1 MRVLFISTPSASH
14 FTPLAPL
21 AWALRGAGHDVV
33 VAGQPDID
41 GIVRASG
48 FVGFQTGA
56 AFDGEAVL
64 LRGLAPWQRP
74 LQVRPRDRLRIEGY
88 ARAWSGHAER
98 VVRQHLDFARSY
110 RPDLIVGDPLEYS
123 TLIIGRAL
131 DVPVVH
137 HRWGV
142 DSLAGEALGFA
153 REHLRELCAEL
164 GVGALPDPA
173 VLLDPCPP
181 SLQLPGAAPGVPVR
195 HVPYSANWRLPD
207 GFPWDEGQDG
217 GTRRVGLSLGGTLR
231 LNGTGF
237 VVRLLRA
244 LGEIPDI
251 EVLATVPAELRGLV
265 GEVPATVRCVGA
277 VPLGLLLEQCA
288 AVVHHGGS
296 GTSMTA
302 TLAGLPQ
309 LVLPQIADNFGHGDR
324 LARLGAAVSLDK
336 AEAQDAPKRLRD
348 ALTDVLDDPRYTGAA
363 RRLRAEM
370 LLMPTPAGVVRDL
383 ENL

>member
-41 GIVRASG
+41 DAVRASG
-48 FVGFQTGA
+48 FVGRQSGA

-64 LRGLAPWQRP
+64 LRGLEPWQRP
-74 LQVRPRDRLRIEGY
+74 LQVRPRERLRIEGY
-88 ARAWSGHAER
+88 AQAWSGHAAR
-98 VVRQHLDFARSY
+98 VVRGHLDFARAY

-123 TLIIGRAL
+123 TLVIGRAL

-142 DSLAGEALGFA
+142 DSLASAARGLA
-153 REHLRELCAEL
+153 RENLRELCEEL

-173 VLLDPCPP
+173 VILDPCPP
-181 SLQLPGAAPGVPVR
+181 SLQQPGAEPGLPVR
-195 HVPYSANWRLPD
+195 HVPYSANWRLPED
-207 GFPWDEGQDG
+207 FPWEAPQDG
-217 GTRRVGLSLGGTLR
+217 RRRVGLSLGGTLR
-231 LNGTGF
+231 LNGAGF

-244 LGEIPDI
+244 IGEMPDI
-251 EVLATVPAELRGLV
+251 EVLATLPAEFRGLV
-265 GEVPATVRCVGA
+265 GEVPARIRCVGS
-277 VPLGLLLEQCA
+277 VPLGLLLDHCA

-324 LARLGAAVSLDK
+324 LAHLGAAVALDT
-336 AEAQDAPKRLRD
+336 AETQDAPKRLRD
-348 ALTDVLDDPRYTGAA
+348 ALTDLLDDPRYTEAA
-363 RRLRAEM
+363 GRLRAEM
-370 LLMPTPAGVVRDL
+370 LLMPTPAGVVDDL
-383 ENL
+383 ANL

>member
-21 AWALRGAGHDVV
+21 AWALRGAGHEVV

-41 GIVRASG
+41 ETVRASG
-48 FVGFQTGA
+48 LVGFQTGA
-56 AFDGEAVL
+56 AFDGEAYL
-64 LRGLAPWQRP
+64 LGGLEPWQRP
-74 LQVRPRDRLRIEGY
+74 LDVRPRSALRVDGY
-88 ARAWSGHAER
+88 AHAWSVHARR
-98 VVRQHLDFARSY
+98 VVRDYLDFARSY

-142 DSLAGEALGFA
+142 DSLAGAARGFA
-153 REHLRELCAEL
+153 REQLRELCAEL
-164 GVGALPDPA
+164 GVGALADPA

-181 SLQLPGAAPGVPVR
+181 SLQMPDAEPGTPIR
-195 HVPYSANWRLPD
+195 HVAYSGNWGLSET
-207 GFPWDEGQDG
+207 FPWEARQDG
-217 GTRRVGLSLGGTLR
+217 VRRVGLSLGGTLR

-237 VVRLLRA
+237 VIRLLRA
-244 LGEIPDI
+244 IGEIPDI
-251 EVLATVPAELRGLV
+251 EVLATVPAEFEGLV
-265 GEVPATVRCVGA
+265 GEVPGTVRCVGA
-277 VPLGLLLEQCA
+277 VPLGLLLEQCR

-309 LVLPQIADNFGHGDR
+309 LVLPQIADHFGCGDR
-324 LARLGAAVSLDK
+324 LAGRGAAVSLET
-336 AEAQDAPKRLRD
+336 AESQDSPKQLRD
-348 ALTDVLDDPRYTGAA
+348 ALTELLDDPRYAA
-363 RRLRAEM
+363 AAGRLRAEM
-370 LLMPTPAGVVRDL
+370 LLMPSPAAVVADL